1 MGIQENLTTPVI
13 AEWTEDCQNAL
24 MVDISNDQDKVVYE
38 LYIYSIEELS
48 DIYAYIFSAQKDNP
62 STSDDR
68 IKDNGGYTS
77 RELDVKYANIFSS
90 EREKHICYGNLIEL
104 SCLKLMV

>member
-1 MGIQENLTTPVI
+1 
-13 AEWTEDCQNAL
+13 

-38 LYIYSIEELS
+38 LYIYSIEEQIYLS
-48 DIYAYIFSAQKDNP
+48 VNP

-77 RELDVKYANIFSS
+77 RELDVKYANIFSMQ
-90 EREKHICYGNLIEL
+90 EKSIFVMGI
-104 SCLKLMV
+104 